1 MKGEFL
7 PLVPPAEAAAHP
19 YSPIDRER
27 LSQHRARLTVGGID
41 TVMRRL
47 LPLIEATRADE
58 LMITSLIFDHAARR
72 HSSSCWRRRSRSRR
86 MLKSAGTPPRRVA
99 RYRAVLQR
107 PYVTAAHLIHR
118 PIGVAAVLV

>member
-1 MKGEFL
+1 MIAADTDAEAERIAASAELHFVNRMKGQFL

-72 HSSSCWRRRSRSRR
+72 HSYE
-86 MLKSAGTPPRRVA
+86 LLAKAFALAPHA
-99 RYRAVLQR
+99 
-107 PYVTAAHLIHR
+107 
-118 PIGVAAVLV
+118 